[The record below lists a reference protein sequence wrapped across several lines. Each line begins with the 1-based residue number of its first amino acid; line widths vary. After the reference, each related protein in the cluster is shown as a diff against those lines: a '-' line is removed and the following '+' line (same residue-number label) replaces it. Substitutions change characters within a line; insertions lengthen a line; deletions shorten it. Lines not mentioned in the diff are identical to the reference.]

1 MSTKN
6 RLKQCEASEIKDT
19 NERKVKIFIEDL
31 IKHYKKINDK
41 KKKKNIKK
49 IRDSEN
55 NICQNDLMINM
66 NQSTNI
72 LVKSYGPELY
82 ITTMQ
87 LDSIN
92 REGNFLKKHKISSVS
107 RTKMVNWM
115 MEIFSSYSSEPLTF
129 FLSVN
134 IMDMYLQKT
143 KKVYTEENFQLIGMV
158 TMFLASKM
166 EDIIP
171 LHMIH
176 IKTKIGHDKF
186 TEKQITKLEK
196 EILKVLNWD
205 IVLIT
210 TYDVIKT
217 FLADF
222 NVNNNEMIHN
232 LKLEIIIYDIEIISI
247 FLVKLISMHES
258 FFKYSNCIK
267 AIGIIIAAF
276 DILRS
281 NYNIS
286 QDAENFIRQWLL
298 FLVQESKYSVEMI
311 THVYNKICRFYE
323 DINNVNKIAPS
334 LCKLH
339 NLKNLIKDIK

>member
-6 RLKQCEASEIKDT
+6 RLKQLEAAEIKDP
-19 NERKVKIFIEDL
+19 NERKVKFLIEDL
-31 IKHYKKINDK
+31 IKYY
-41 KKKKNIKK
+41 KK
-49 IRDSEN
+49 IRDKEEQKNEKKIRESQN
-55 NICQNDLMINM
+55 SICQNDLMINM
-66 NQSTNI
+66 NPATRV

-92 REGNFLKKHKISSVS
+92 RESNFLKKHKICSVS
-107 RTKMVNWM
+107 RTKMVSWM
-115 MEIFSSYSSEPLTF
+115 MEIFSSYSSEPLSF
-129 FLSVN
+129 FLAVN
-134 IMDMYLQKT
+134 IMDIYLQKT
-143 KKVYTEENFQLIGMV
+143 NKIYVEENFQLIGMV
-158 TMFLASKM
+158 AMFLASKM

-186 TEKQITKLEK
+186 NEKQITKLEK
-196 EILKVLNWD
+196 DMLNILDWD
-205 IVLIT
+205 MVLIT

-222 NVNNNEMIHN
+222 NVNNSEMIQN
-232 LKLEIIIYDIEIISI
+232 LKLEIIVYDIEIISI
-247 FLVKLISMHES
+247 FLAKLISLHES
-258 FFKYSNCIK
+258 FFKYNNCIK

-311 THVYNKICRFYE
+311 THVYNKICLFYE
-323 DINNVNKIAPS
+323 DINNVNRIAPS

>member
-1 MSTKN
+1 
-6 RLKQCEASEIKDT
+6 
-19 NERKVKIFIEDL
+19 
-31 IKHYKKINDK
+31 
-41 KKKKNIKK
+41 
-49 IRDSEN
+49 
-55 NICQNDLMINM
+55 
-66 NQSTNI
+66 
-72 LVKSYGPELY
+72 
-82 ITTMQ
+82 MQ
-87 LDSIN
+87 LDDIN
-92 REGNFLKKHKISSVS
+92 REGNILKKHKISSAS
-107 RTKMVNWM
+107 RTKMVSWM
-115 MEIFSSYSSEPLTF
+115 MEIFSSYNSEPLTF

-143 KKVYTEENFQLIGMV
+143 NKIYTEDNFQLVGMV
-158 TMFLASKM
+158 SMFLASKM

-171 LHMIH
+171 LHMVH
-176 IKTKIGHDKF
+176 IKSKIGHDKF
-186 TEKQITKLEK
+186 TSKQITKLEK
-196 EILKVLNWD
+196 DILNVLDWD

-222 NVNNNEMIHN
+222 NVNNTEMIQN
-232 LKLEIIIYDIEIISI
+232 LKLEVIGYDIEIISI
-247 FLVKLISMHES
+247 FLAKLISLHES
-258 FFKYSNCIK
+258 FFKYNNCIK

-311 THVYNKICRFYE
+311 THVYNKICQFYE
-323 DINNVNKIAPS
+323 DINNVNRIAPS

-339 NLKNLIKDIK
+339 NLKHLIKDIK